1 MTSRINPKNAIKKR
15 IEYDAKTDHLLKI
28 YFTFGSGRKS
38 FQKKIAALERCQ
50 DLRTNFLAD
59 THCCSLEEAV
69 AALAVAAAVVVAV
82 AVVAAASLKARLPFQ
97 VFD

>member
-28 YFTFGSGRKS
+28 CFTFGSGRKS

-59 THCCSLEEAV
+59 TNCCSLEEAV
-69 AALAVAAAVVVAV
+69 AALSVAAAV

>member
-28 YFTFGSGRKS
+28 CFTFGSGRKS
-38 FQKKIAALERCQ
+38 FQKKIAALERQ

-59 THCCSLEEAV
+59 TNCCSLEEAV
-69 AALAVAAAVVVAV
+69 AALAVAAAVVV
-82 AVVAAASLKARLPFQ
+82 VVAAASLKARLPFQ

>member
-28 YFTFGSGRKS
+28 YFTFVSGRKS

-69 AALAVAAAVVVAV
+69 AALAVAAAV

>member
-59 THCCSLEEAV
+59 TNCCSLEEAV
-69 AALAVAAAVVVAV
+69 AALAVAAAVVVV
-82 AVVAAASLKARLPFQ
+82 VVAAASLKARLPFQ